1 MAIKRTPLRQRLVV
15 AFVAMTA
22 AVSGLFSLVTF
33 VAIEEFEENLFVSQ
47 LDGDLRWWIN
57 HLGETPQ
64 PQPLTLANRTRL
76 YVTPDMPAGQLPPFL
91 AQQERGWREVFDG
104 HDTYH
109 VVRRDHAGRR
119 YYLVRDAS
127 ALENRER
134 GWFAVL
140 LGGTVVSV
148 LAALLLARLIA
159 SSVLEPVVRLAR
171 RVRRADPARAPR
183 HLATGFADDE
193 IGQLARVFEQRLRQ
207 LQGFIA
213 SERLF
218 TSDVSHELRT
228 PAAIIAGAAET
239 LLARSELLPRA
250 RSAVTRIH
258 LAAQE
263 MQDLI
268 DAFLTLSRTPTAAP
282 PGQHPPCSVNAVVQ
296 AEVRRIRAQAAPGTP
311 PIVVEEQ
318 AEPSLNCPPTL
329 LTVAVRNLLDNAV
342 RYAPEGTV
350 HITVR
355 ADAVVVQDSGTGLQ
369 ESDIPRAFDRHRR
382 LAPEIPGGEG
392 LGLAIVQR
400 ICERSG
406 WQVQAQVLPAGMRFE
421 LWFGGEVSHR
431 QQ

>member
-1 MAIKRTPLRQRLVV
+1 VAIKRTPLRQRLVV
-15 AFVAMTA
+15 AFVLMTA

-33 VAIEEFEENLFVSQ
+33 VAIEELEENLFVSQ

-57 HLGETPQ
+57 HLGKTPQ

-76 YVTPDMPAGQLPPFL
+76 YVTPDMPAGQVPPFL
-91 AQQERGWREVFDG
+91 ARQELGWHEVFDG

-119 YYLVRDAS
+119 YYLVRQAS
-127 ALENRER
+127 ELEHRER

-140 LGGTVVSV
+140 LAGTVVSV

-159 SSVLEPVVRLAR
+159 SSVLEPVGRLAR

-183 HLATGFADDE
+183 RLATGFADDE
-193 IGQLARVFEQRLRQ
+193 IGELAHVFEQRLRQ

-250 RSAVTRIH
+250 RSAVVRIH
-258 LAAQE
+258 VAAQE

-268 DAFLTLSRTPTAAP
+268 DAFLTLSRTPTAP

-318 AEPSLNCPPTL
+318 AEPSLSCPATL

-350 HITVR
+350 RITVR
-355 ADAVVVQDSGTGLQ
+355 ADAVVVEDGGTGLQ
-369 ESDIPRAFDRHRR
+369 ESDIPRAFDRNRR
-382 LAPEIPGGEG
+382 LAPEVPGGEG

-406 WQVQAQVLPAGMRFE
+406 WQVQVQVLPAGMRFE
-421 LWFGGEVSHR
+421 LWFGGEDSQR
-431 QQ
+431 QP